1 MIFGAML
8 RRLSARWKGLNE
20 WFRAFVIA
28 LVTLVFIHLFLLRFV
43 VVRSTSMY
51 ATLLPGDLVGVTRW
65 NAWSGF
71 ERGDIAVFR
80 DPVQD
85 DRASF
90 RRGLLI
96 KRIVGLPGDTVQ
108 LIEGRLFV
116 NREPLRVPDETQS
129 CLVRLRSDSSAA
141 SILKDLGLPLE
152 LAPAGRSIIELPLN
166 KAMAL
171 ALSERDDVISVEP
184 MRLATGAPRHI
195 FPFSPAY
202 RWNTDDYGPI
212 IVPKRGDTVR
222 INAATIAL
230 YDRIITRYEGH
241 RLEVKDNELAI
252 DDQVTSEYVI
262 GQDHYF
268 VLGDS
273 RHHSSDSRFWG
284 FVPEDHLLGR
294 AAFVLLSAEQGTVGP
309 RWGRALKGL

>member
-1 MIFGAML
+1 MF
-8 RRLSARWKGLNE
+8 RSWSARWKRLNE
-20 WFRAFVIA
+20 WVRAFVIA
-28 LVTLVFIHLFLLRFV
+28 LIILVFIHLFLFRFV

-51 ATLLPGDLVGVTRW
+51 ATLLPGDLVAVTRW
-65 NAWSGF
+65 NTWTGF
-71 ERGDIAVFR
+71 QRGDIAVFR

-116 NREPLRVPDETQS
+116 NRERVRFPDQTQS
-129 CLVRLRSDSSAA
+129 YLVRLRSDSSAA
-141 SILKDLGLPLE
+141 AILDHLGLPLE
-152 LAPAGRSIIELPLN
+152 LVPADRSIIELPLN
-166 KAMAL
+166 KALAL
-171 ALSERDDVISVEP
+171 ALAERDEVISAEP
-184 MRLATGAPRHI
+184 MRMATGAPRHI
-195 FPFSPAY
+195 FPFSPNY

-212 IVPKRGDTVR
+212 IVPKKGDTVR
-222 INAATIAL
+222 VNVATIAL

-241 RLEVKDNELAI
+241 RLEVKDSELAI
-252 DDQVTSEYVI
+252 DGEVASEYVI
-262 GQDHYF
+262 EQDHYF

-273 RHHSSDSRFWG
+273 RHHSADSRYWG

-294 AAFVLLSAEQGTVGP
+294 AAFVLLGAEQGTAAP